1 MNTVKTMNSK
11 EVSAKIKKIIQEALK
26 EDIGT
31 GDITTRATVNK
42 SLRGQAEAIAKEEF
56 IVAGIDVFKKTF
68 LLFDKRLKFKVLVED
83 GKKVQKGEVIARV
96 EGSLASILHAER
108 VALNLFQRM
117 CGIATQT
124 NKYVKA
130 VYGTKAK
137 ILDTRKTVPGLRLLD
152 KMAVKTGGGFN
163 HRMGLYDAVLIKDNH
178 IAAAGSITKAV
189 KEQKKALNKKIKI
202 EVETKN
208 LDEVKEALKSGANII
223 MLDNMGIAEMKKAVK
238 IVGKRALLEAS
249 GNVNLKRVAKIA
261 EVGVDLISVGEI
273 THSARAADIS
283 LKIKN
288 KLK

>member
-1 MNTVKTMNSK
+1 MNSQ
-11 EVSAKIKKIIQEALK
+11 EVSAKIKKVILEALK
-26 EDIGT
+26 EDIGA
-31 GDITTRATVNK
+31 GDITTRAIVKNN
-42 SLRGQAEAIAKEEF
+42 LRGHAEAIAKEEF

-68 LLFDKRLKFKVLVED
+68 LLLDKDLKFRAFAKD
-83 GKKVQKGEVIARV
+83 GKRVCKGEILARL
-96 EGSLASILHAER
+96 EGSLASILQAER

-130 VYGTKAK
+130 VKGTKAK

-189 KEQKKALNKKIKI
+189 KDQKKALNKKIKI

-208 LDEVKEALKSGANII
+208 LDEVKEALESGADII
-223 MLDNMGIAEMKKAVK
+223 MLDNMGIAEMKMAVK

-261 EVGVDLISVGEI
+261 GVGVDLISVGEI

-283 LKIKN
+283 LKIRN
-288 KLK
+288 

>member
-1 MNTVKTMNSK
+1 MNSQ
-11 EVSAKIKKIIQEALK
+11 EVSAKIKKVILEALK
-26 EDIGT
+26 EDIGA
-31 GDITTRATVNK
+31 GDITTRAIVKKN
-42 SLRGQAEAIAKEEF
+42 LRGHAEAIAKEEV

-68 LLFDKRLKFKVLVED
+68 LLIDKDLKFRAFAKD
-83 GKKVQKGEVIARV
+83 GKTVRKGEILARL
-96 EGSLASILHAER
+96 EGSLASILQAER

-130 VYGTKAK
+130 VKGTKAK

-189 KEQKKALNKKIKI
+189 KDQKKALNKKIKI

-208 LDEVKEALKSGANII
+208 LDDVKEALESGADII
-223 MLDNMGIAEMKKAVK
+223 MLDNMGIAEMKMAVK

-261 EVGVDLISVGEI
+261 GVGVDLISVGEI
-273 THSARAADIS
+273 THSARATDIS
-283 LKIKN
+283 LKIRN

>member
-1 MNTVKTMNSK
+1 MNSQ
-11 EVSAKIKKIIQEALK
+11 EVSAKIKKVILEALK
-26 EDIGT
+26 EDIGA
-31 GDITTRATVNK
+31 GDITTRAIVKKN
-42 SLRGQAEAIAKEEF
+42 LRGHAEAIAKEEF

-68 LLFDKRLKFKVLVED
+68 LLIDKDLKFRAFAKD
-83 GKKVQKGEVIARV
+83 GKTVRKGEILARL
-96 EGSLASILHAER
+96 EGSLASILQAER

-130 VYGTKAK
+130 VKGTKAK

-189 KEQKKALNKKIKI
+189 KDQKKALNKKIKI

-208 LDEVKEALKSGANII
+208 LDEVKEALESGADII
-223 MLDNMGIAEMKKAVK
+223 MLDNMGIAEMKMAVK

-249 GNVNLKRVAKIA
+249 GKVNLKRVAKIA
-261 EVGVDLISVGEI
+261 GVGVDLISVGEI

-283 LKIKN
+283 LKIRN
-288 KLK
+288 

>member
-1 MNTVKTMNSK
+1 MNSQ
-11 EVSAKIKKIIQEALK
+11 EVSAKIKKVILEALK
-26 EDIGT
+26 EDIGA
-31 GDITTRATVNK
+31 GDITTRAIVKKN
-42 SLRGQAEAIAKEEF
+42 LRGQAEAIAKEEF

-68 LLFDKRLKFKVLVED
+68 LLIDKDLKFRAFAKD
-83 GKKVQKGEVIARV
+83 GKTVRKGEILARL
-96 EGSLASILHAER
+96 EGSLASILQAER

-130 VYGTKAK
+130 VKGTKAK

-189 KEQKKALNKKIKI
+189 KDQKKALNKKIKI

-208 LDEVKEALKSGANII
+208 LDEVKEALESGADII
-223 MLDNMGIAEMKKAVK
+223 MLDNMGIAEMKMAVK

-261 EVGVDLISVGEI
+261 GVGVDLISVGEI

-283 LKIKN
+283 LKIRN
-288 KLK
+288 

>member
-1 MNTVKTMNSK
+1 MNSK
-11 EVSAKIKKIIQEALK
+11 EVSAKIKKVILEALK
-26 EDIGT
+26 EDIGA
-31 GDITTRATVNK
+31 GDITTRAIVRKN
-42 SLRGQAEAIAKEEF
+42 LRGQAEAIAKEEF
-56 IVAGIDVFKKTF
+56 LVAGIDVFKKTF
-68 LLFDKRLKFKVLVED
+68 LIFDKRLKFRALVDD
-83 GKKVQKGEVIARV
+83 GKKVRKGEILARV
-96 EGSLASILHAER
+96 EGSLASILQAER

-130 VYGTKAK
+130 VHGTKAK

-189 KEQKKALNKKIKI
+189 KDQKKALNKKIKI
-202 EVETKN
+202 EVERKI
-208 LDEVKEALKSGANII
+208 LDEVKEALESGADII
-223 MLDNMGIAEMKKAVK
+223 MLDNMGIGEMKEAVK
-238 IVGKRALLEAS
+238 IVGKRTLLEAS

-261 EVGVDLISVGEI
+261 GVGVDLISVGEI

-283 LKIKN
+283 LKIRN
-288 KLK
+288 KLE

>member
-1 MNTVKTMNSK
+1 MNSQ
-11 EVSAKIKKIIQEALK
+11 EVSAKIKKVILEALK
-26 EDIGT
+26 EDIGA
-31 GDITTRATVNK
+31 GDITTRAIVKKN
-42 SLRGQAEAIAKEEF
+42 LRGHAEAIAKEEF

-68 LLFDKRLKFKVLVED
+68 LLLDKDLKFRAFAKD
-83 GKKVQKGEVIARV
+83 GKTVRKGEILARL
-96 EGSLASILHAER
+96 EGSLASILQAER

-130 VYGTKAK
+130 VKGTKAK

-189 KEQKKALNKKIKI
+189 KDQKKALNKKIKI

-208 LDEVKEALKSGANII
+208 LDEVKEALESGADII
-223 MLDNMGIAEMKKAVK
+223 MLDNMGIAEMKMAVK

-261 EVGVDLISVGEI
+261 GVGVDLISVGEI
-273 THSARAADIS
+273 THSARAVDIS
-283 LKIKN
+283 LKIRN

>member
-1 MNTVKTMNSK
+1 MNSQ
-11 EVSAKIKKIIQEALK
+11 EVSAKIKKVILEALK
-26 EDIGT
+26 EDIGA
-31 GDITTRATVNK
+31 GDITTRAIVKKN
-42 SLRGQAEAIAKEEF
+42 LRGHAEAIAKEEF

-68 LLFDKRLKFKVLVED
+68 LLIDKDLKFRAFAKD
-83 GKKVQKGEVIARV
+83 GKTVRKGEILARL
-96 EGSLASILHAER
+96 EGSLASILQAER

-130 VYGTKAK
+130 VKGTKAK

-189 KEQKKALNKKIKI
+189 KDQKKALNKKIKI

-208 LDEVKEALKSGANII
+208 LDEVKEALESGADII
-223 MLDNMGIAEMKKAVK
+223 MLDNMGIAEMKMAVK

-261 EVGVDLISVGEI
+261 GVGVDLISVGEI
-273 THSARAADIS
+273 THSARAVDIS
-283 LKIKN
+283 LKIRN

>member
-1 MNTVKTMNSK
+1 MNSK
-11 EVSAKIKKIIQEALK
+11 EVSATIKKIILEALK

-31 GDITTRATVNK
+31 GDITTLAIVKKN
-42 SLRGQAEAIAKEEF
+42 LRGHAEAIAKEEF
-56 IVAGIDVFKKTF
+56 LVAGIDVFKKTF
-68 LLFDKRLKFKVLVED
+68 LIFDKRLKFRALVDD
-83 GKKVQKGEVIARV
+83 GKKVRKGKILARV
-96 EGSLASILHAER
+96 EGSLASILQAER

-117 CGIATQT
+117 CGIATHT
-124 NKYVKA
+124 NKYVEA
-130 VYGTKAK
+130 VHGTKAK

-189 KEQKKALNKKIKI
+189 KDQKKALNKKIKI

-208 LDEVKEALKSGANII
+208 LDEVKEALKSGADII
-223 MLDNMGIAEMKKAVK
+223 MLDNMGINEMKKAVK

-261 EVGVDLISVGEI
+261 KIGVDLISVGEI

-283 LKIKN
+283 LKIRN
-288 KLK
+288 ELK

>member
-1 MNTVKTMNSK
+1 MKPK
-11 EVSAKIKKIIQEALK
+11 EVSAKIKKIIQDALK
-26 EDIGT
+26 EDIGA
-31 GDITTRATVNK
+31 GDITTLATVNNN
-42 SLRGQAEAIAKEEF
+42 LRGRAEAIAKEEF
-56 IVAGIDVFKKTF
+56 IVSGIDVFKKTF
-68 LLFDKRLKFKVLVED
+68 LLFDKRLKFKALAGD
-83 GKKVQKGEVIARV
+83 GKKVRKGEIIARV
-96 EGSLASILHAER
+96 EGSLASILQAER

-130 VYGTKAK
+130 VHGTKAK

-152 KMAVKTGGGFN
+152 KIAVKTGGGFN
-163 HRMGLYDAVLIKDNH
+163 HRMGLYEAVLIKDNH

-189 KEQKKALNKKIKI
+189 KDQKKALNKKITI

-208 LDEVKEALKSGANII
+208 LGEVREALKSGADII

-249 GNVNLKRVAKIA
+249 GNVNLKKVAKIA
-261 EVGVDLISVGEI
+261 GLGVDLISVGEI
-273 THSARAADIS
+273 THSARAVDIS
-283 LKIKN
+283 LKIRN

>member
-1 MNTVKTMNSK
+1 MNSQ
-11 EVSAKIKKIIQEALK
+11 EVSAKIKKVILEALK
-26 EDIGT
+26 EDIGA
-31 GDITTRATVNK
+31 GDITTRAIVKKN
-42 SLRGQAEAIAKEEF
+42 LRGHAEAIAKEEF

-68 LLFDKRLKFKVLVED
+68 LLIDKDLKFRAFAKD
-83 GKKVQKGEVIARV
+83 GKTVRKGEILARL
-96 EGSLASILHAER
+96 EGSLASILQAER

-130 VYGTKAK
+130 VKGTKAK

-189 KEQKKALNKKIKI
+189 KDQKKALNKKIKI

-208 LDEVKEALKSGANII
+208 LDEVKEALESGADII
-223 MLDNMGIAEMKKAVK
+223 MLDNMGIAEMKMAVK

-261 EVGVDLISVGEI
+261 GVGVDLISVGEI

-283 LKIKN
+283 LKIRN
-288 KLK
+288 

>member
-1 MNTVKTMNSK
+1 MNSQ
-11 EVSAKIKKIIQEALK
+11 EISAKIKKVILEALK
-26 EDIGT
+26 EDIGA
-31 GDITTRATVNK
+31 GDITTRAIVKKN
-42 SLRGQAEAIAKEEF
+42 LRGHAEAIAKEEF

-68 LLFDKRLKFKVLVED
+68 LLIDKDLKFRAFAKD
-83 GKKVQKGEVIARV
+83 GKTVRKGEILARL
-96 EGSLASILHAER
+96 EGSLASILQAER

-130 VYGTKAK
+130 VKGTKAK

-189 KEQKKALNKKIKI
+189 KDQKKALNKKIKI

-208 LDEVKEALKSGANII
+208 LDEVKEALESGADII
-223 MLDNMGIAEMKKAVK
+223 MLDNMGIAEMKMAVK

-261 EVGVDLISVGEI
+261 GVGVDLISVGEI

-283 LKIKN
+283 LKIRN
-288 KLK
+288 